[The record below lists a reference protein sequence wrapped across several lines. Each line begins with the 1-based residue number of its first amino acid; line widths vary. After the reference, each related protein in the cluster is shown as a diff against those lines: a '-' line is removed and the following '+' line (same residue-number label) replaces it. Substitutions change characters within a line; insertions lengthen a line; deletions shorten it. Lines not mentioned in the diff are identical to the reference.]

1 MWCLKINIVQ
11 VKMSNYLPIHTNPGC
26 VETWHLSN
34 WLDQLLKLFQRAGL
48 RQWRLSWLLTRTL
61 LNEADWSLITW
72 MQDWL
77 GWPSSCKS
85 LPWWN
90 QHRSTT
96 RLRLVACCFNEDV
109 IWTKNN
115 NKKNHISL
123 FKAHF
128 LEYNIFNAASVILLA
143 ICLIPVAFKADSM

>member
-1 MWCLKINIVQ
+1 MQKTELRSCIQKIIMWCLKMNIVQ
-11 VKMSNYLPIHTNPGC
+11 VKMSNYLPVHTNPGC

-48 RQWRLSWLLTRTL
+48 RQWRLSWLWTRTP

-77 GWPSSCKS
+77 GWPSSYKS
-85 LPWWN
+85 LPWRN
-90 QHRSTT
+90 RHRSMT

-109 IWTKNN
+109 IWTKN
-115 NKKNHISL
+115 KKWYFS
-123 FKAHF
+123 FYSTF
-128 LEYNIFNAASVILLA
+128 PGMW
-143 ICLIPVAFKADSM
+143 LIQCSQCFFY